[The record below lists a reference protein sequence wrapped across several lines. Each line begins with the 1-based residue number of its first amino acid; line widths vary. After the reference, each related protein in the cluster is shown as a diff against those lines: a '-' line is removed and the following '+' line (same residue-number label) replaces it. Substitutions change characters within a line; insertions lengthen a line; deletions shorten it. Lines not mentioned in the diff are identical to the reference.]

1 MGNESHTANF
11 LFCGYNSVWLCFS
24 RLQTFGGTP
33 VVCAGAFPLPCSLE
47 VFTHRRTPLRLRPRY
62 KRCTLFSGVQ
72 EPPLAAMLHSSGGGM
87 CLPLSPLSFFAK
99 DYSSLLELDA
109 EKALFSFFG
118 GITRPLSV
126 ESHALLILGGE
137 NVSEMFLHFPM
148 NSGWARPRR
157 ESFIVFIHLVRSS
170 SFSRGLKIVHLRL
183 FFRLLSAVCRVLG
196 RLLMDFSGKS
206 RARMNH
212 SVFLFVLMTLSD
224 VRAKTMKK

>member
-1 MGNESHTANF
+1 MHPF
-11 LFCGYNSVWLCFS
+11 LRS
-24 RLQTFGGTP
+24 
-33 VVCAGAFPLPCSLE
+33 AGAAACRDASQQWWRHVLASQSFIFFRERLFELARI
-47 VFTHRRTPLRLRPRY
+47 RR
-62 KRCTLFSGVQ
+62 KEG
-72 EPPLAAMLHSSGGGM
+72 
-87 CLPLSPLSFFAK
+87 
-99 DYSSLLELDA
+99 
-109 EKALFSFFG
+109 ALFFFWWNHTPSEC
-118 GITRPLSV
+118 GITC
-126 ESHALLILGGE
+126 ALNLGGE